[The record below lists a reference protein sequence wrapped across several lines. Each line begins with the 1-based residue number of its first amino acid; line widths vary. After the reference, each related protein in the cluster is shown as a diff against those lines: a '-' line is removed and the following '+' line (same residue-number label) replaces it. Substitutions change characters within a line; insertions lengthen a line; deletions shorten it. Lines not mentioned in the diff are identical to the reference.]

1 MWYNIFYGIVI
12 FAGLAMTVR
21 EGVWSNTL
29 TLISIILVWPPMTS
43 IIAGPPPL
51 NGICITSISAII
63 ANSTEAVCVKL
74 PTPACAKA

>member
-1 MWYNIFYGIVI
+1 
-12 FAGLAMTVR
+12 
-21 EGVWSNTL
+21 
-29 TLISIILVWPPMTS
+29 MTS

-51 NGICITSISAII
+51 NGICTTSMPAII